1 MGWDARQVYVPGS
14 RLLTSNTFIYCLRAN
29 CLASLLT
36 GKTKTATIGGM
47 EAVWMIAFAL
57 LGIAVGSFLN
67 VCIDRLPENQSLI
80 APPSHCSSCQ
90 KRLSFADLIPVFS
103 YLWLR
108 GRCRYCQAV
117 IPGRILWVEIA
128 TGAVFAFLYWHYGF
142 SGELAVAAFYFCLF
156 IVLLVIDLDHHI
168 LPNRLV
174 YPGAAVALILSV
186 FLPYL
191 EVVPSI
197 ARAAAGG
204 GIGLGIFLLIVVL
217 SRGGMGWGDVKMA
230 ALIGVVTGFPLV
242 FVAILLAVVSGG
254 LVAWILIL
262 SKAKS
267 RKQGIPFGPFL
278 SLAVMATIIW
288 GSPILDWYLGFL

>member
-1 MGWDARQVYVPGS
+1 MAGDIVA
-14 RLLTSNTFIYCLRAN
+14 LLTE
-29 CLASLLT
+29 
-36 GKTKTATIGGM
+36 KTKTATIGGM
-47 EAVWMIAFAL
+47 EAVWMIVFAL

-80 APPSHCSSCQ
+80 APPSHCSACQ

-108 GRCRYCQAV
+108 GRCRHCQAS
-117 IPGRILWVEIA
+117 IPRRILWVEIA
-128 TGAVFAFLYWHYGF
+128 TGAAFAFLFWHYGL

-156 IVLLVIDLDHHI
+156 IVLLVIDLEHHI

-174 YPGAAVALILSV
+174 YPGAAVAMILSV
-186 FLPYL
+186 FLSRL
-191 EVVPSI
+191 EVVPGI
-197 ARAAAGG
+197 ASAAAGG

-230 ALIGVVTGFPLV
+230 ALIGMVTGYPLI

-278 SLAVMATIIW
+278 SLAA
-288 GSPILDWYLGFL
+288 